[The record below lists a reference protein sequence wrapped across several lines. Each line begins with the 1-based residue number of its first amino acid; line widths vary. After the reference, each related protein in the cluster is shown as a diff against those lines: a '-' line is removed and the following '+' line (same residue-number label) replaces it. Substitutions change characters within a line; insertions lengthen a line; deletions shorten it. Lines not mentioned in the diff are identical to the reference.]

1 MDSTDSLTSTKL
13 IHSKSANSYN
23 KLKKLVPITQ
33 PKKAWNIMKMMII
46 SYTMIQES
54 VAISILKRIT
64 NETDAEQVPACTT
77 GDETGGA
84 RANIPPLVLLFELAG
99 TGVFEFGGTRV
110 GGFGNFGGGA
120 FFGGDGIGNVVSGE
134 LGLGR
139 A

>member
-1 MDSTDSLTSTKL
+1 
-13 IHSKSANSYN
+13 
-23 KLKKLVPITQ
+23 
-33 PKKAWNIMKMMII
+33 MMII
-46 SYTMIQES
+46 SYTLIQEN

-64 NETDAEQVPACTT
+64 NETDVEQVPACTT

-84 RANIPPLVLLFELAG
+84 RANVPPLVLFEHAE

-120 FFGGDGIGNVVSGE
+120 FFGGDGIGNVVFGE
-134 LGLGR
+134 FGLGR